1 MITRD
6 IGMPRIVHNSYPFTM
21 TELLNPGKSGEFE
34 LVKTIIPVGKEFRL
48 YDRSGRVFTG
58 KYTFDYPTV
67 ILKQQGIAWM
77 SDSQLE
83 IGSVEG
89 AVSAA
94 KGNCLI
100 SGLGIGLL
108 PTLIKDL
115 EVVGSID
122 IVELR
127 QEVIDLVFHQIKNEK
142 MNIFKGDIFSYLE
155 TTDKKYDFIHIDIWK
170 NITATIKEIDKARE
184 AAQRCLNP
192 DGIIWCWLQE
202 LYDRIKD
209 RLPKAPVSPG
219 SAGKYEPCL
228 ICGKTVRYDYAGLC
242 VACATGM
249 GVNELYLKGRPEKE

>member
-1 MITRD
+1 MA
-6 IGMPRIVHNSYPFTM
+6 RILYNEYPFTM
-21 TELLNPGKSGEFE
+21 TELLKPGRSGEFE
-34 LVKTIIPVGKEFRL
+34 LIKTIIPKGKEFRL
-48 YDRSGRVFTG
+48 YDRSGRVFKG

-67 ILKQQGIAWM
+67 ILKEQGVAWM

-108 PTLIKDL
+108 PTLIGHN
-115 EVVGSID
+115 EVVKSID

-127 QEVIDLVFHQIKNEK
+127 QEVIDLVFHQIKNDK
-142 MNIFKGDIFSYLE
+142 MHIIKGDIFSYLE
-155 TTDKKYDFIHIDIWK
+155 TTDKKYDFIHVDIWK

-192 DGIIWCWLQE
+192 NGIIWCWLQE
-202 LYDRIKD
+202 LYDNIKD
-209 RLPKAPVSPG
+209 KLPRTPVSPG
-219 SAGKYEPCL
+219 RVTLYEPCL

-242 VACATGM
+242 VSCATGM
-249 GVNELYLKGRPEKE
+249 GVNELYLKR